1 MKLMV
6 IIMETFIEYF
16 KRPIVRKIFILV
28 ILGFAIY
35 LLRGMATLLLLTFV
49 FIYIFNSLQ
58 NLAYRL
64 LCKLFPIKR
73 MIITIVI
80 YILFISLF
88 AIIISIYLPILIT
101 QISAS
106 IANITDYLTTIKGET
121 TSDNI
126 YSKMLIYITNNFD
139 FSQYISKGGTI
150 LLSALT
156 SIGTVGLYILLSIVL
171 SFFYMTE
178 KKSISDFSGR
188 FKKSK
193 LYWMY
198 DDTLFFFRK
207 FAKSFGKVIQN
218 QILISFINS
227 VLSVIV
233 LIILGFPYVLGLGA
247 MVFILGMVPVAGVFI
262 SLIPLS
268 IIAYTHGG
276 LIEVIYILLL
286 ILVLHSLESYVL
298 NPKLMS
304 HTSKMPVFFTFLVL
318 LISEHLFGTWGLII
332 GIPLTMFLLDM
343 LNVIPTE

>member
-1 MKLMV
+1 
-6 IIMETFIEYF
+6 
-16 KRPIVRKIFILV
+16 V

-101 QISAS
+101 QISAL
-106 IANITDYLTTIKGET
+106 IANITDYLTIIKGET

-126 YSKMLIYITNNFD
+126 YSRMLIYITNNFD

>member
-1 MKLMV
+1 MV
-6 IIMETFIEYF
+6 KIMETFIEYF
-16 KRPIVRKIFILV
+16 KKPIVRKIFILV

-64 LCKLFPIKR
+64 LSKLFPIKR
-73 MIITIVI
+73 LIITIVI

-101 QISAS
+101 QISAL

-126 YSKMLIYITNNFD
+126 YSRMLIYITNNFD

-150 LLSALT
+150 LLSVLT

-178 KKSISDFSGR
+178 KKGISDFSGR

-198 DDTLFFFRK
+198 DDTFFFFRK

-247 MVFILGMVPVAGVFI
+247 MIFILGMVPVAGVFI

-268 IIAYTHGG
+268 IIAYTNGG

-343 LNVIPTE
+343 INVIPTE

>member
-16 KRPIVRKIFILV
+16 KRPIVKKFFILV

-126 YSKMLIYITNNFD
+126 YSRMLIYITNNFD

-276 LIEVIYILLL
+276 LIEVIYVLLL

-318 LISEHLFGTWGLII
+318 LISEHFFGTWGLII